1 MEEGGLTTAELEQ
14 IRICLEEKISDAL
27 VALQQDDSPV
37 ELDQSRVGR
46 LARLDSIQHQQ
57 IARAQLA
64 RMRALLPIYRQR
76 HSVLL
81 SSPEDFGECILCG
94 EMIPLKRL
102 LIRPEVQMCVPC
114 LRASGG

>member
-1 MEEGGLTTAELEQ
+1 MEEDGLTAAELEQ
-14 IRICLEEKISDAL
+14 IRICLEERISDAL
-27 VALQQDDSPV
+27 AALQQNDAPV

-46 LARLDSIQHQQ
+46 LARLDAIQHQQ
-57 IARAQLA
+57 IAKSQVA

-76 HSVLL
+76 LNAL
-81 SSPEDFGECILCG
+81 MTSPEDFGECILCG
-94 EMIPLKRL
+94 ELIPLKRL